1 MSDEIKQEVVKPV
14 NFASKETAKNELK
27 KMLDYYEIEI
37 EEIEDEKLKTAI
49 ENSYN
54 RLIKAV
60 MKNRLRINLNDGI
73 EIIQKLKDGTTEIK
87 YKEINGKAKTAMA
100 GKKEDD
106 FYGKAYALMG
116 SLSGLGEAAIS
127 SLKGVDLSLVEVLGL
142 IFLAV

>member
-1 MSDEIKQEVVKPV
+1 MSEEIKQEVKPT

-54 RLIKAV
+54 RLVKAV
-60 MKNRLRINLNDGI
+60 MKGRLKVKLENGI

-116 SLSGLGEAAIS
+116 SLSGLGESAIS

>member
-1 MSDEIKQEVVKPV
+1 MSEEIKKDVKPTS
-14 NFASKETAKNELK
+14 FASKETAKNELK

-37 EEIEDEKLKTAI
+37 EEIEDEKLRTAI

-60 MKNRLRINLNDGI
+60 MKGRLRINLNDGI
-73 EIIQKLKDGTTEIK
+73 EIVQKLKDGTTEIK

-116 SLSGLGEAAIS
+116 SLSGLGESAIS

>member
-1 MSDEIKQEVVKPV
+1 MSDEIKQDVKPT
-14 NFASKETAKNELK
+14 NFASKETAKNEIK

-37 EEIEDEKLKTAI
+37 EEIEDEKLRTAI
-49 ENSYN
+49 ENSYK

-60 MKNRLRINLNDGI
+60 MKGRLRINLNDGI
-73 EIIQKLKDGTTEIK
+73 EIIQKTRIGEEIK
-87 YKEINGKAKTAMA
+87 YREINGKAKSAMA

-116 SLSGLGEAAIS
+116 SLSGLGESAIS